1 MEDIRST
8 LLCSQCK
15 KDNQYIIPISSIK
28 SESNE
33 IEHKCIKH
41 GILNENN
48 LFHFELNEKIIV
60 NLKECQIH
68 KQEIFCGWCN
78 ICCKN
83 LCQIC
88 IG

>member
-1 MEDIRST
+1 MEDIRGT

-15 KDNQYIIPISSIK
+15 KDNQFIIPISSID
-28 SESNE
+28 SESNQ

-48 LFHFELNEKIIV
+48 LFDFKIGKIIKY
-60 NLKECQIH
+60 LKECQIH
-68 KQEIFCGWCN
+68 KDEIYCGWCN
-78 ICCKN
+78 ICQKN
-83 LCQIC
+83 ICQIC